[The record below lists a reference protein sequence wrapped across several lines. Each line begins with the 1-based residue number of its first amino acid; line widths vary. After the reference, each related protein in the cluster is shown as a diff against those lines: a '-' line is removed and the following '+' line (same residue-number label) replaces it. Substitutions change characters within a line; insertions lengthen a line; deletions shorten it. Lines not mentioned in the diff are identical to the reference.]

1 VLPLEAAIAERGGF
15 EGVEPAPSSALTY
28 WRLSGGSTAGEVK
41 PVKGDPMALAAD
53 ALDNTEALLR
63 DFLLGNRRFMARP
76 HPRRSPVRRDH
87 DHLARVAEWGNEGE

>member
-1 VLPLEAAIAERGGF
+1 
-15 EGVEPAPSSALTY
+15 
-28 WRLSGGSTAGEVK
+28 
-41 PVKGDPMALAAD
+41 MALAAD

-87 DHLARVAEWGNEGE
+87 DHLARVAEWGSEAE